1 MPAALVSTLAR
12 FVQDG
17 TGAVLDDPD
26 SQIEAIEPIHFF
38 TGAENAMQSN
48 DEESSPAT
56 SERDQARARLARQI
70 GRLLAHEWLRN
81 VASPQTDSPAI
92 KSAVKETEHKT
103 ANSS

>member
-1 MPAALVSTLAR
+1 
-12 FVQDG
+12 
-17 TGAVLDDPD
+17 
-26 SQIEAIEPIHFF
+26 
-38 TGAENAMQSN
+38 MQSN
-48 DEESSPAT
+48 DEQSPPDT
-56 SERDQARARLARQI
+56 SERDQARVRLARQI